1 MTRVSKSLADE
12 IKEEEA
18 ASAAAA
24 NATAAARPE
33 PPPDILVSSNCRR
46 KIWPELDNNEE
57 LGDRDDDGGGGTFN
71 DGFTEDWD
79 MILETEPSATIPEA
93 VDIIIRQQPSND
105 ESSSFYCNAR
115 RMVVHQIHGVEMTKP
130 SCGNCCILQ

>member
-24 NATAAARPE
+24 NAKAAAARPE
-33 PPPDILVSSNCRR
+33 PPPDILVPSNCRR
-46 KIWPELDNNEE
+46 KIWPELDNNED
-57 LGDRDDDGGGGTFN
+57 LNNGTFN

-79 MILETEPSATIPEA
+79 MILETVPEQTHEA
-93 VDIIIRQQPSND
+93 VDIVVRQQPSND
-105 ESSSFYCNAR
+105 DEQTSFYRNAR
-115 RMVVHQIHGVEMTKP
+115 KMVVHQIQG
-130 SCGNCCILQ
+130 I